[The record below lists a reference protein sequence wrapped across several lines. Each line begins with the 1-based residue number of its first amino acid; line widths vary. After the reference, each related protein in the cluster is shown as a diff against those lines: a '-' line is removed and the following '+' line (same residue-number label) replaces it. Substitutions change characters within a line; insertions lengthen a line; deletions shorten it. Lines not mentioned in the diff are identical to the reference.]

1 MEQVVLTVGRMIYK
15 MKKVRMHGE
24 AKRSIKAERKRAVR
38 TAKDLCYS
46 VAVIEA
52 IRNAGTIDEIT
63 KILHKA
69 RCECF

>member
-1 MEQVVLTVGRMIYK
+1 MGTK
-15 MKKVRMHGE
+15 MQGE
-24 AKRSIKAERKRAVR
+24 VKRSIKAERKRAVR

-46 VAVIEA
+46 VSVIKA
-52 IRNAGTIDEIT
+52 IQNAGTIEEIT